1 MEHLYI
7 HWPFCRSKCHYCDFL
22 SFCNKHDLS
31 QEYHDVLCK
40 QIVKFAND
48 QKKILN
54 IECFFRQKKP
64 SLKTIFFGGGTPS
77 LYPLHLLEQLF
88 DLIYNNFD
96 TKKLQEVTIE
106 SNPCD
111 ITPEKLEIW
120 KKVGI
125 NRLSIG
131 IQILDDDIL
140 KKVGRNQTVKDAL
153 NAIKVAPQYFDNI
166 SVDLILGLPGVSRE
180 LWLKTLETVVGWPIK
195 HLSFYMLT
203 LYKGT
208 KLFQKIENRE
218 IFLEK
223 DDTISTLYVDT
234 VNILEKNGFM
244 QYETSNFANPGFE
257 SLHNIAYWD
266 RKLYLG
272 LGIGASSF
280 DGQNR
285 FVNEKNMGVF
295 LGKAANA
302 FLEDAYKERLS
313 SKQELLEILMLG
325 LRQKKGLDLHRVL
338 YFLKDEE
345 KALFLNG
352 VDLLKEQGLIRQIDG
367 RILLTLKGMLLENEV
382 VLKLI

>member
-1 MEHLYI
+1 M
-7 HWPFCRSKCHYCDFL
+7 
-22 SFCNKHDLS
+22 S

-40 QIVKFAND
+40 QIVKFVND
-48 QKKILN
+48 QKKSLGI
-54 IECFFRQKKP
+54 KP
-64 SLKTIFFGGGTPS
+64 TLKTIFLGGGTPS

-88 DLIYNNFD
+88 DIIYDNFD

-111 ITPEKLEIW
+111 VTPEKLEVW

-131 IQILDDDIL
+131 VQLLDDDIL
-140 KKVGRNQTVKDAL
+140 KKVGRNQSVQDAF
-153 NAIKVAPQYFDNI
+153 NAIKVAPKYFDNI
-166 SVDLILGLPGVSRE
+166 SVDLILGLPDVSKE
-180 LWLKTLETVVGWPIK
+180 LWFKTVETLLLWPIK
-195 HLSFYMLT
+195 HISVYMLT

-218 IFLEK
+218 IFLQK

-234 VNILEKNGFM
+234 VKILEKHNFI
-244 QYETSNFANPGFE
+244 QYEISNFANPGFE

-266 RKLYLG
+266 RKPYLG
-272 LGIGASSF
+272 LGVGASSF
-280 DGQNR
+280 DGQSR

-295 LGKAANA
+295 LGKVGND
-302 FLEDAYKERLS
+302 FLVGSFKEKISR
-313 SKQELLEILMLG
+313 KQELVEVLMLG

-338 YFLKDEE
+338 YFLRDGE
-345 KALFLNG
+345 KTLFLDG
-352 VDLLKEQGLIRQIDG
+352 VNLLKEQGLVRLIGG
-367 RILLTLKGMLLENEV
+367 RIVLTLKGMLLENEV